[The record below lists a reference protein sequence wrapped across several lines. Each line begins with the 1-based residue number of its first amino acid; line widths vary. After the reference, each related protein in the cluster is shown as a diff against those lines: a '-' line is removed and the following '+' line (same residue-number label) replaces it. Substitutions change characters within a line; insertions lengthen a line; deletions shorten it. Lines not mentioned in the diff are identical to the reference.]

1 MNKFLAAASITAVLM
16 GAACSGGGGA
26 PGTPQ
31 TGAIDRTGTPRLTA
45 GATPVE
51 TPNDQASRSPG
62 IIARTDSLVVSTLH
76 GETDH
81 QFLPTFDAA
90 ASCSGVSCT
99 WTEPTSGYSPEA
111 SVDDSVASSAD
122 AAAVVTKNG
131 ITMLES
137 RDADFRN
144 YGAWLSHSAF
154 GVSEL
159 NFLSTIAGT
168 EIKGIARFAIG
179 GGDLS
184 GSRPGIVVTWRGLMT
199 GMPVS
204 GGARGNVL
212 QGDALLTYKTAGHL
226 IDAEFSNIVDIDLG
240 RAHTVAGFRFL
251 GVPVSGTGTF
261 AAGSKG
267 NRIQGGI
274 YGPGHAET
282 AGIVERSGVIGAFG
296 AKRQ

>member
-1 MNKFLAAASITAVLM
+1 MTRALAAALIATALIC
-16 GAACSGGGGA
+16 AACGGGGA
-26 PGTPQ
+26 PGTSQ
-31 TGAIDRTGTPRLTA
+31 TGTTDRTRTPALTA
-45 GATPVE
+45 GTAPVE
-51 TPNDQASRSPG
+51 TPDDQASRSPG

-76 GETDH
+76 GQTSH
-81 QFLPTFDAA
+81 RLLPTFEVA
-90 ASCSGVSCT
+90 ASCSAVSCT

-111 SVDDSVASSAD
+111 SVDDAVASSAD
-122 AAAVVTKNG
+122 TAAVVTKNG

-137 RDADFRN
+137 RDADFSS

-154 GVSEL
+154 GVSEID
-159 NFLSTIAGT
+159 FSASIAGT
-168 EIKGIARFAIG
+168 EISGVARFAIS

-204 GGARGNVL
+204 GSARGNVL
-212 QGDALLTYKTAGHL
+212 QGDALLTYKTAGNL
-226 IDAEFSNIVDIDLG
+226 IDAEFSNIVDLDLS

-261 AAGSKG
+261 AAGNKG

>member
-1 MNKFLAAASITAVLM
+1 AGTA
-16 GAACSGGGGA
+16 
-26 PGTPQ
+26 
-31 TGAIDRTGTPRLTA
+31 
-45 GATPVE
+45 PVE
-51 TPNDQASRSPG
+51 TPNDQESRSPG

-76 GETDH
+76 GQTNH
-81 QFLPTFDAA
+81 RLLPTFEAA
-90 ASCSGVSCT
+90 ASCSRVSCT

-111 SVDDSVASSAD
+111 SVDDSVASSVD
-122 AAAVVTKNG
+122 ATAVVTKNG
-131 ITMLES
+131 VTMLES

-144 YGAWLSHSAF
+144 YGAWLNHSAF
-154 GVSEL
+154 GVTAL
-159 NFLSTIAGT
+159 NFSATIAGT
-168 EIKGIARFAIG
+168 GIKGIARFATA

-184 GSRPGIVVTWRGLMT
+184 RSRPGIVVTWRGLMT
-199 GMPVS
+199 AMPVS

-212 QGDALLTYKTAGHL
+212 QGDALLTYKTAGNL
-226 IDAEFSNIVDIDLG
+226 LDAEFSNIVNLDRG
-240 RAHTVAGFRFL
+240 RAHDVPGFRFL

-274 YGPGHAET
+274 YGPGHAEA